1 VKQWQLRGVTV
12 EVDDGVG
19 VPQRTGD
26 GLEPLRILVNQ
37 VPALFWTTD
46 ADLVITSSLGA
57 EFERLGIGPNQLVGT
72 ALTQLFEVDVQ
83 DCLIGAHQRALE
95 GSSVRFEATWSRRA
109 FRARVAP
116 LRDSEDQ
123 VMGTICVALDDGEV
137 ANELPQAH
145 LLTTA

>member
-1 VKQWQLRGVTV
+1 VKQWELRGVTV
-12 EVDDGVG
+12 EVDDGGAGPVRG
-19 VPQRTGD
+19 GES
-26 GLEPLRILVNQ
+26 LEPLRVLVNQ

-72 ALTQLFEVDVQ
+72 ALTQLFEVDAH
-83 DCLIGAHQRALE
+83 DGLIGAHQRALE

-116 LRDSEDQ
+116 LRDSADQ
-123 VMGTICVALDDGEV
+123 VMGTICVALDDGDA
-137 ANELPQAH
+137 ANELSPAH
-145 LLTTA
+145 LLTPA